1 MLSRVAD
8 SLFWMSRHIERSDGI
23 LRMLKVNYASFQD
36 DITEFSWMP
45 VLTIFSY
52 LTKKEAANMQYD
64 TRKVLDYMVFDK
76 DNENSVFNL
85 VTKAR
90 ENARSVQ
97 DHITKEVWQCIN
109 EFFHLMRERDLIN
122 GLNGEDPVQ
131 VLDVLIRQCSLYYGT
146 ADITMAR
153 GEGNSFMNIG
163 KYVERAMQ
171 SSDILNVRLSN
182 LKHSLDSHDSNYWR
196 YVLLSL
202 SGFELYLKTYRSEFM
217 GRNVV
222 ELVMLNKEFPRSVLY
237 SVIRM
242 HRYFESFKSE
252 KNAENFNK
260 TNFLIGR
267 MKSKLEYSNSE
278 TIRQEHV
285 GKFLG
290 DVKKELHE
298 IGVAFNV
305 NYFMYS

>member
-8 SLFWMSRHIERSDGI
+8 SLFWMSRYMERSDGI
-23 LRMLKVNYASFQD
+23 LRMLRVNYASFQD

-45 VLTIFSY
+45 VLNIFSY
-52 LTKKEAANMQYD
+52 LSKGEAASIQFD

-76 DNENSVFNL
+76 ENENSVFHL

-109 EFFHLMRERDLIN
+109 EFFHLMRERELIS
-122 GLNGEDPVQ
+122 GLHGEDPVQ

-146 ADITMAR
+146 ADLTMAR

-171 SSDILNVRLSN
+171 SSDILAVRLGN
-182 LKHSLDSHDSNYWR
+182 IKHSLDSHDSNYWR

-222 ELVMLNKEFPRSVLY
+222 ELVMLNHEFPRSVLY

-242 HRYFESFKSE
+242 HRYFEPFKSE
-252 KNAENFNK
+252 KNATNFNK
-260 TNFLIGR
+260 TNFLIGKL
-267 MKSKLEYSNSE
+267 KSKLEYSSAE
-278 TIRQEHV
+278 TLKQDQLH
-285 GKFLG
+285 KFLG
-290 DVKKELHE
+290 GVKRELHE

>member
-8 SLFWMSRHIERSDGI
+8 SLFWMSRYMERSDGI

-36 DITEFSWMP
+36 DMTEFSWMP
-45 VLTIFSY
+45 VLNIFSY
-52 LTKKEAANMQYD
+52 LDREEAAVIQHD

-76 DNENSVFNL
+76 RNENSVLNL
-85 VTKAR
+85 VSKAR

-109 EFFHLMRERDLIN
+109 EFFHLMRDRQLIDA
-122 GLNGEDPVQ
+122 LHTEDPVQ
-131 VLDVLIRQCSLYYGT
+131 VLDVLVKQCLLYYGT

-163 KYVERAMQ
+163 KYIERAMQ
-171 SSDILNVRLSN
+171 STDILHVRLSN
-182 LKHSLDSHDSNYWR
+182 MSHSLVSHDSNYWR

-202 SGFELYLKTYRSEFM
+202 SGFELYLKTYRSEFV

-222 ELVMLNKEFPRSVLY
+222 ELVILNKEFPRSVLY
-237 SVIRM
+237 SIIRM
-242 HRYFESFKSE
+242 HRYFEPFKSE
-252 KNAENFNK
+252 KNADNFNK

-267 MKSKLEYSNSE
+267 MKSRLEYSNSE
-278 TIRQEHV
+278 VISQD
-285 GKFLG
+285 KLSQFLKQ
-290 DVKKELHE
+290 VKKELHE
-298 IGVAFNV
+298 IGEAFNV
-305 NYFMYS
+305 HYFMYS